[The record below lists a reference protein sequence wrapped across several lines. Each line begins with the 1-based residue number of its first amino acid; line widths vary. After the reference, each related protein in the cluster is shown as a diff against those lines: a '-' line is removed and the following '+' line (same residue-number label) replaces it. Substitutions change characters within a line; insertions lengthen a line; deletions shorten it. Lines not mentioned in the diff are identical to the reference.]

1 MCVCVCVRQ
10 QIKRSAECR
19 CNQRRNPTKL
29 EELGFALQFRSLLLS
44 SRASRLRVAV
54 DSASCFSAAVS
65 LVRDMRDNMNR
76 TLHHCYFNWIDSSII
91 MNLQSNILT
100 LRDLGLPG
108 LESALAQTQV
118 SQALTSQWLLTN
130 ADFPC
135 FRLVLSRR
143 LAYFFNPG
151 TLEHLIPGLVEAYRL
166 GNKVFKPAIIAAH
179 LKACCNAWVT
189 RRRFGDPAGLCLFC
203 GAESDD
209 IAHLLVC
216 REIRNLLI
224 DCLGGDFNFSLSQLL
239 LLHLSLIHI

>member
-1 MCVCVCVRQ
+1 MRQ
-10 QIKRSAECR
+10 
-19 CNQRRNPTKL
+19 
-29 EELGFALQFRSLLLS
+29 
-44 SRASRLRVAV
+44 
-54 DSASCFSAAVS
+54 
-65 LVRDMRDNMNR
+65 NMNR

-118 SQALTSQWLLTN
+118 SQALTTQWLLTN

-151 TLEHLIPGLVEAYRL
+151 TFEHLIPGLVEAYRL

-189 RRRFGDPAGLCLFC
+189 RRRFGDPAGFCFFC
-203 GAESDD
+203 GNGPDD
-209 IAHLLVC
+209 ISHLLAC
-216 REIRNLLI
+216 DSIRQI
-224 DCLGGDFNFSLSQLL
+224 MADCLGGDMIFSLDHLL
-239 LLHLSLIHI
+239 LFHSREQLFPPAVIELFFFYVYIVFRLHNCCRHGEKLSRRLFYYVCKHASLHCLHFRSIFIRLRAEGVPS